1 MTAKKGSVMSI
12 VLDPEVQD
20 RIKSV
25 AKRRNIS
32 VSKLVRDIVDKSLP
46 KDQES
51 FDTVILKVPPEAKV
65 DAVTLRNWMGL
76 RVDAVVK
83 ALTAP

>member
-1 MTAKKGSVMSI
+1 
-12 VLDPEVQD
+12 
-20 RIKSV
+20 
-25 AKRRNIS
+25 
-32 VSKLVRDIVDKSLP
+32 LVRDIVDKNLP

-51 FDTVILKVPPEAKV
+51 FDTVILKVPPEAKT
-65 DAVTLRNWMGL
+65 DATTLRNWMVL

>member
-1 MTAKKGSVMSI
+1 MTAKKGSIMSI

-20 RIKSV
+20 RIKAV
-25 AKRRNIS
+25 AKRRSIS
-32 VSKLVRDIVDKSLP
+32 VSKLVRDIVDKNLP

-51 FDTVILKVPPEAKV
+51 FDTVILKVPPEAKT
-65 DAVTLRNWMGL
+65 DATTLRNWMVL